1 MDYTEVAQF
10 PSSSS
15 SKIYTVKRDENGEL
29 SCDCPAWRFK
39 KGDKPRSCKHVGQT
53 AAGQAPPPLPQP
65 LSVTTFEGNPGEV
78 MEDLLSG
85 IEDHKAD
92 GVPPETFTEKMRRL
106 DREA

>member
-39 KGDKPRSCKHVGQT
+39 KGTSPG
-53 AAGQAPPPLPQP
+53 AANTWTKWPPAKRPHRFPSP
-65 LSVTTFEGNPGEV
+65 
-78 MEDLLSG
+78 
-85 IEDHKAD
+85 
-92 GVPPETFTEKMRRL
+92 
-106 DREA
+106 

>member
-1 MDYTEVAQF
+1 MDQV
-10 PSSSS
+10 
-15 SKIYTVKRDENGEL
+15 
-29 SCDCPAWRFK
+29 
-39 KGDKPRSCKHVGQT
+39 